1 MTRII
6 GAVGASRLITA
17 TSDSA
22 DAGPG
27 AVLIMAVLVAANSA
41 NIDVQL
47 NNATTDTSAD
57 ELVFHVLDGD
67 TQLYDFTGFG
77 GVYFG
82 TGLTFDI
89 QGAGGQVTVFA
100 G

>member
-1 MTRII
+1 MT
-6 GAVGASRLITA
+6 GAVGNSRLITA

-27 AVLIMAVLVAANSA
+27 AVLILAIQIHANGA
-41 NIDVQL
+41 NLDVQL
-47 NNATTDTSAD
+47 NNATTDTSD
-57 ELVFHVLDGD
+57 DSLVYSTLDGD
-67 TQLYDFTGFG
+67 TLFFDYSGFG
-77 GVYFG
+77 GVRFG

-89 QGAGGQVTVFA
+89 QGTGGQVTVFA